1 MIRCLALVAD
11 SAAASPAFLADLE
24 PFADAALLAETL
36 DLDASDEMLE
46 SRDEADL
53 EAIEEADEADLEAT
67 DEAEKAD
74 LEASDEADEADFG
87 ATLYAE
93 DPDLLAAVAA
103 D

>member
-24 PFADAALLAETL
+24 PLADAALLAETL

-53 EAIEEADEADLEAT
+53 EALEEADEADLEAT
-67 DEAEKAD
+67 E
-74 LEASDEADEADFG
+74 EADEADLDAADDALEALAG

-93 DPDLLAAVAA
+93 DPDLLAALAA